1 MEKSSLPKLTKW
13 FLAAG
18 LTLAVVAALLTLVLN
33 SLIDPN
39 DYKSDIENT
48 AKQNGITL
56 SIEGNIVLN
65 VFPKLGVT
73 VESINFSD
81 GQSIAGKIP
90 KLDVTFGWLALLGGN
105 ISETNLP
112 IDSISLAKG
121 TLQYSPDT
129 PMPVQFDQIEL
140 SINDLSLNGNDFQI
154 NLSAQALNGLNL
166 SLRTTAQVNIQ
177 DQKLSRIAGR
187 NFTFIVDQMTL
198 KGDVDADLTTQEIKG
213 SLASSSINLRQQ
225 ISRIQKRLPIFKVPS
240 MSSDKAFSD
249 VSFNSEFNVN
259 PWGYSRYV
267 HKLVLDGQTFTIDI
281 TADQSTNKMSMSL
294 KGDSLSLA
302 DYLPK
307 SSQNPED
314 INQAPV
320 AIFAPLAV
328 PFMLWRGESN
338 IELAIN
344 SIQLDSFTVSNLYA
358 NASGYLKVLEITSF
372 NADLFGG
379 NVNAVATL
387 DLNASTPSFRLESA
401 IYDIDLAQAFQSL
414 SDTQDFAG
422 YFNMDVSLEGSGMNI
437 YAIQN
442 SLVGNGQFKVV
453 TPSYGGVN
461 IEETICQAT
470 ALFGNGSNSPQQWP
484 KGTQLNDIDGV
495 LGFTNGKIM
504 LTNLT
509 TGTGNLN
516 MTGQSQV
523 QMVEQSYTLNAKA
536 VLTSATSSNNGCSV
550 NKRLQNQVI
559 PFSCKGSF
567 GANNSST
574 QSSCAP
580 DQKVISGLLKN
591 TLIQQLGEKY
601 FTTPNN
607 GVPINGD
614 SIQNALKGVF
624 KKKLGD
630 S

>member
-48 AKQNGITL
+48 AKKNGITL

-81 GQSIAGKIP
+81 GQSVAGKIP

-177 DQKLSRIAGR
+177 DQKLSRIAGH

-225 ISRIQKRLPIFKVPS
+225 ISRIQKRLPIFTVPS
-240 MSSDKAFSD
+240 MSSDKALSD

-259 PWGYSRYV
+259 PWGYSRYE

-307 SSQNPED
+307 SSQNSED

-358 NASGYLKVLEITSF
+358 NASGYLKVLELTSF

-401 IYDIDLAQAFQSL
+401 IYDIDLAQAFQSM

-453 TPSYGGVN
+453 TPSYGGAN

-516 MTGQSQV
+516 ITGQSQV

-536 VLTSATSSNNGCSV
+536 VLTSAASSNNGCSV

>member
-225 ISRIQKRLPIFKVPS
+225 ISRIQKRLPIFTVPS

-504 LTNLT
+504 LTNLI

>member
-18 LTLAVVAALLTLVLN
+18 LTLAAAAALLTLALN
-33 SLIDPN
+33 SLVDPN
-39 DYKSDIENT
+39 DYKSDIENA
-48 AKQNGITL
+48 AKKNGITL

-90 KLDVTFGWLALLGGN
+90 KLDVTFSWLALLGGN

-129 PMPVQFDQIEL
+129 PLPVQFDQIEL

-213 SLASSSINLRQQ
+213 SLTSSSINLRQQ

-314 INQAPV
+314 MNQAPV

-379 NVNAVATL
+379 NVNAVAAL
-387 DLNASTPSFRLESA
+387 DLNASTPSFSLESA

>member
-328 PFMLWRGESN
+328 PFMLWRGKSN

>member
-18 LTLAVVAALLTLVLN
+18 LTLAAAAALLTLALN
-33 SLIDPN
+33 SLVDPN
-39 DYKSDIENT
+39 DYKSDIENA
-48 AKQNGITL
+48 AKKNGITL

-90 KLDVTFGWLALLGGN
+90 KLDVTFSWLALLGGN

-129 PMPVQFDQIEL
+129 PVPVQFDQIEL

-187 NFTFIVDQMTL
+187 NFTFIVDQITL

-379 NVNAVATL
+379 NVNAVAAL
-387 DLNASTPSFRLESA
+387 DLNASTPSFSLESA

>member
-1 MEKSSLPKLTKW
+1 MSKLTKW
-13 FLAAG
+13 LLATG
-18 LTLAVVAALLTLVLN
+18 LTVAAVAALLTLALN
-33 SLIDPN
+33 SLVDPN
-39 DYKSDIENT
+39 DYKSDIENA
-48 AKQNGITL
+48 AKKNGITL
-56 SIEGNIVLN
+56 SIEGNLVLN

-73 VESINFSD
+73 IESINFSD
-81 GQSIAGKIP
+81 GQSIVGQIP
-90 KLDVTFGWLALLGGN
+90 KLDITLGWLALLGGN

-121 TLQYSPDT
+121 TLQYSPNT
-129 PMPVQFDQIEL
+129 LVPVQFDQIEL
-140 SINDLSLNGNDFQI
+140 NINDLSLNGNDFQI
-154 NLSAQALNGLNL
+154 NLEAQALNGLNL
-166 SLRTTAQVNIQ
+166 SLRTTAQVNIE
-177 DQKLSRIAGR
+177 DQKLNRIAAR
-187 NFTFIVDQMTL
+187 NFTFIADQVTL
-198 KGDVDADLTTQEIKG
+198 KGNVEADLTTQEVRG

-225 ISRIQKRLPIFKVPS
+225 ISRIQKRLPIFMVPS
-240 MSSDKAFSD
+240 MSSDKALSE

-267 HKLVLDGQTFTIDI
+267 HELVLDGQTFAIDI

-302 DYLPK
+302 DYMPK

-320 AIFAPLAV
+320 AIFAPLAI
-328 PFMLWRGESN
+328 PFILWRGESN

-344 SIQLDSFTVSNLYA
+344 SIQLDSFVVNNVYA
-358 NASGYLKVLEITSF
+358 NASGYLKVLELTSF

-387 DLNASTPSFRLESA
+387 DLNTSTPSFSLESA
-401 IYDIDLAQAFQSL
+401 IYDIDLAQAFQAL
-414 SDTQDFAG
+414 SETQDFTG
-422 YFNMDVSLEGSGMNI
+422 YFNMDVSLEGSGTNI
-437 YAIQN
+437 YDIQK

-461 IEETICQAT
+461 IEETICRAT
-470 ALFGNGSNSPQQWP
+470 ALFGNGNGSNSPQQWP
-484 KGTQLNDIDGV
+484 EGTQLNDIDGV

-504 LTNLT
+504 LTNMT

-516 MTGQSQV
+516 ITGQSQV
-523 QMVEQSYTLNAKA
+523 QMMEQTYTLNAKA

-567 GANNSST
+567 GDNNSST

-601 FTTPNN
+601 LTTPNN
-607 GVPINGD
+607 GAPINGD
-614 SIQNALKGVF
+614 SIQNALKGFF

>member
-48 AKQNGITL
+48 AKKNGITL

-81 GQSIAGKIP
+81 GQSVAGKIP

-225 ISRIQKRLPIFKVPS
+225 ISRIQKRLPIFTVPS
-240 MSSDKAFSD
+240 MSSDKALSD

-259 PWGYSRYV
+259 PWGYSRYE

-358 NASGYLKVLEITSF
+358 NASGYLKVLELTSF

-401 IYDIDLAQAFQSL
+401 IYDIDLAQAFQSM

-516 MTGQSQV
+516 ITGQSQV

-536 VLTSATSSNNGCSV
+536 VLTSAASSNNGCSV

-601 FTTPNN
+601 FATPNN

>member
-614 SIQNALKGVF
+614 SIQNALKGVL

>member
-18 LTLAVVAALLTLVLN
+18 LTLAAAAALLTLALN
-33 SLIDPN
+33 SLVDPN
-39 DYKSDIENT
+39 DYKSDIENA
-48 AKQNGITL
+48 AKKNGITL

-90 KLDVTFGWLALLGGN
+90 KLDVTFSWLALLGGN

-129 PMPVQFDQIEL
+129 PLPVQFDQIEL

-187 NFTFIVDQMTL
+187 NFTFIVDQITL

-225 ISRIQKRLPIFKVPS
+225 ISRIQKRLPIFTVPS

-387 DLNASTPSFRLESA
+387 DLNASTPSFSLESA

>member
-225 ISRIQKRLPIFKVPS
+225 ISRIQKRLPIFTVPS

-614 SIQNALKGVF
+614 SIQNALKGVL